1 MNSLKEK
8 TKEVLKKILGPPS
21 TQKKE
26 RDKDLSFA
34 SSYETS
40 YSELISKP
48 IGFIL
53 IKMGLAID
61 KDIEEALII
70 QQEKGGKIGEILIK
84 QGIIKEEELS
94 FALAIQFGLPFSK
107 KLDQR
112 DIDPKLIDKIPIHFA
127 KQYQILPL
135 REVDDHIIV
144 AISNPIN
151 IFPLD
156 DLTLLFNQPVYP
168 IVFPSYIILSAINR
182 LYDDKS
188 SSTAEQIIE
197 DMSIEN
203 LDQIAE
209 ELEEPKDLL
218 DISDEAPIIRLVN
231 SMLFQ
236 AVKRRASDIHIEP
249 FERELVVRYRIDG
262 ILYNVLTPP
271 KRVQN
276 SIISRV
282 KIMAGMD
289 IAERRLPQDGR
300 IRVKIAGR
308 DIDIRVSV
316 IPTTHGER
324 VVMRLLDK
332 TSLMLD
338 LDDIGLSGEKL
349 ELFSKMITRSNGI
362 ILVTGPTGSGKTTTL
377 YAALNRINFPDKNI
391 ITVEDPIEYQ
401 IKGIGQM
408 QVNPKINLTFA
419 SGLRSILRQDPDVI
433 MVGEIRDTET
443 AEIAIQAS
451 LTGHLVFSTLHTND
465 AAGAVTRLL
474 DMGIEPF
481 LVSSSVCGILAQRL
495 VRVLCDN
502 CRIPY
507 NPSKEELTELGLNY
521 RILGE
526 KVFFK
531 SNGCSKCMGTG
542 FKGRTGI
549 FELFVVD
556 DEIQPLIMQKADS
569 NILKKVAIKNGMTT
583 LKQDGA
589 EKVIQGIT
597 TVEEVL
603 RVTQEEYHGS
613 I

>member
-1 MNSLKEK
+1 
-8 TKEVLKKILGPPS
+8 
-21 TQKKE
+21 
-26 RDKDLSFA
+26 
-34 SSYETS
+34 
-40 YSELISKP
+40 
-48 IGFIL
+48 
-53 IKMGLAID
+53 MGLAID

-349 ELFSKMITRSNGI
+349 ELFSKIITRSNGI

>member
-276 SIISRV
+276 SINSRV

-349 ELFSKMITRSNGI
+349 ELFSKIITRSNGI

-569 NILKKVAIKNGMTT
+569 NILKRLR
-583 LKQDGA
+583 LKM
-589 EKVIQGIT
+589 V
-597 TVEEVL
+597 
-603 RVTQEEYHGS
+603 
-613 I
+613 

>member
-1 MNSLKEK
+1 
-8 TKEVLKKILGPPS
+8 
-21 TQKKE
+21 
-26 RDKDLSFA
+26 
-34 SSYETS
+34 
-40 YSELISKP
+40 
-48 IGFIL
+48 
-53 IKMGLAID
+53 MGLASD

-349 ELFSKMITRSNGI
+349 ELFSKIITRSNGI

>member
-1 MNSLKEK
+1 LNSLKEK

-349 ELFSKMITRSNGI
+349 ELFSKIITRSNGI